1 VRRLNSVPNRDVVEP
16 IDSSA
21 VQPSRQLGRYRWLLC
36 FLLFVITVN
45 NYMDRQML
53 SIAAPAIAAEYKFSN
68 GDIAAIANAFLFA
81 YTIGQLLAGMFVDR
95 VGARNGMT
103 FAVLMWSGMTL
114 ATAFA
119 RSIFQFGSVRFL
131 LGLSESV
138 NYPAGVKVCA
148 EWFPPKER
156 ATAVGFFQSGSA
168 IGAVLT
174 PVIAAALI
182 LKFGWRAAFVLV
194 AVPGLIWTPFWLK
207 YYAPVERSTRV
218 SDEERG
224 YILAHRGEQA
234 SVAPGKR
241 IGWSF
246 FLKQRLV
253 LAVALSRFLEEPSGW
268 FYFTWLPIYLKNY
281 RDVSLMNIGFLLII
295 PFLTLDVGK
304 VGGGWMSS
312 RLMKQGWTLDRARKV
327 VMLISALSMAASLP
341 AILVPTPLG
350 FVLFISLATLGHGG
364 WATTTQTIPG
374 DIVAPRFVGT
384 VYGITA
390 FGGGIGA
397 IIFTYVTG
405 KLVDTYGSFT
415 GPFVIAAVLPLVA
428 YAAFA
433 LVAGRIGPVQFDN
446 IYTAETS

>member
-1 VRRLNSVPNRDVVEP
+1 MNRIANRVVAEP

-53 SIAAPAIAAEYKFSN
+53 SIAAPSISAEYNFSN
-68 GDIAAIANAFLFA
+68 SDIAVIANAFLVA
-81 YTIGQLLAGMFVDR
+81 YTVGQLFAGMFVDR
-95 VGARNGMT
+95 VGARTGMT
-103 FAVLMWSGMTL
+103 LAVLSWSGMTL
-114 ATAFA
+114 LTPFG
-119 RSIFQFGSVRFL
+119 RGVVQFSGVRFL

-168 IGAVLT
+168 IGAILT
-174 PVIAAALI
+174 PVIAASLI
-182 LKFGWRAAFVLV
+182 VAFGWRAAFVLV
-194 AVPGLIWTPFWLK
+194 ACPGLMWTPFWLK

-218 SDEERG
+218 SDKERS

-234 SVAPGKR
+234 SVAPGQR
-241 IGWSF
+241 IAWSF
-246 FLKQRLV
+246 FLQERLV

-281 RDVSLMNIGFLLII
+281 RDVSLINIGFLLII
-295 PFLTLDVGK
+295 PFVTLDVGK

-341 AILVPTPLG
+341 AIVAPTPLG
-350 FVLFISLATLGHGG
+350 FVLFISLATFGHGS

-433 LVAGRIGPVQFDN
+433 WVAGQIRPVQF
-446 IYTAETS
+446 AEAAATHGSRS

>member
-1 VRRLNSVPNRDVVEP
+1 MNPVPNRVVAEP
-16 IDSSA
+16 IDSSS
-21 VQPSRQLGRYRWLLC
+21 VQPSRQLGRYRWVLC
-36 FLLFVITVN
+36 SLLFVITVN

-53 SIAAPAIAAEYKFSN
+53 SIAAPAIIAEYQFSN
-68 GDIAAIANAFLFA
+68 SDIAVIANAFLFA

-95 VGARNGMT
+95 IGARNGMT
-103 FAVLMWSGMTL
+103 LAVLMWSSMMLVTP
-114 ATAFA
+114 FA
-119 RSIFQFGSVRFL
+119 RSIFQFGSIRFL
-131 LGLSESV
+131 LGLAESV

-182 LKFGWRAAFVLV
+182 LQFGWRAAFILV
-194 AVPGLIWTPFWLK
+194 AVPGLIWVPFWLK
-207 YYAPVERSTRV
+207 YYAPIERSTRV
-218 SDEERG
+218 SEAERG

-234 SVAPGKR
+234 SVTPGKQ

-246 FLKQRLV
+246 FVKQRLV

-281 RDVSLMNIGFLLII
+281 RDVSLMNIGLLLII

-304 VGGGWMSS
+304 VGGGWLSS
-312 RLMKQGWTLDRARKV
+312 RLMKRGWTLDRARKI
-327 VMLISALSMAASLP
+327 VMLMSALSMAASLP
-341 AILVPTPLG
+341 AIFAPTPLG

-415 GPFVIAAVLPLVA
+415 GPFVIAAVLPFVA

-433 LVAGRIGPVQFDN
+433 LVAGRIRPVQFD
-446 IYTAETS
+446 E

>member
-1 VRRLNSVPNRDVVEP
+1 LNPIPSRVVAEP
-16 IDSSA
+16 VDSTS
-21 VQPSRQLGRYRWLLC
+21 VQPSRQVGRYRWVLC

-45 NYMDRQML
+45 NYIDRQML
-53 SIAAPAIAAEYKFSN
+53 SIAAPAIAAEYKFNNS
-68 GDIAAIANAFLFA
+68 DVAAIANAFLVA
-81 YTIGQLLAGMFVDR
+81 YTIGHLFAGMFVDR
-95 VGARNGMT
+95 VGARSGMSL
-103 FAVLMWSGMTL
+103 AVLMWSGMTL
-114 ATAFA
+114 LTAFA
-119 RSIFQFGSVRFL
+119 RSVFQFSGFRLL

-168 IGAVLT
+168 IGALLT
-174 PVIAAALI
+174 PVVAASLI
-182 LKFGWRAAFVLV
+182 VKFGWRAAFILV
-194 AVPGLIWTPFWLK
+194 ACPGLIWTPFWLK
-207 YYAPVERSTRV
+207 FYAPIERSPRI
-218 SDEERG
+218 SEEERAYVQAG
-224 YILAHRGEQA
+224 RGEQA
-234 SVAPGKR
+234 SVAPGRR
-241 IGWSF
+241 IPWSF

-281 RDVSLMNIGFLLII
+281 RDVALMNIGFLLLI

-327 VMLISALSMAASLP
+327 VMLISALSMTASLP
-341 AILVPTPLG
+341 AIFAPTPLG
-350 FVLFISLATLGHGG
+350 FVLFISLATFGHGS

-374 DIVAPRFVGT
+374 DIVPPRFVGT

-397 IIFTYVTG
+397 LIFTYVTG
-405 KLVDTYGSFT
+405 KLVDIYGSFT
-415 GPFVIAAVLPLVA
+415 GPFVIAAVLPLGA

-433 LVAGRIGPVQFDN
+433 VVAGRIRPVQFDD
-446 IYTAETS
+446 AVAARGSRS